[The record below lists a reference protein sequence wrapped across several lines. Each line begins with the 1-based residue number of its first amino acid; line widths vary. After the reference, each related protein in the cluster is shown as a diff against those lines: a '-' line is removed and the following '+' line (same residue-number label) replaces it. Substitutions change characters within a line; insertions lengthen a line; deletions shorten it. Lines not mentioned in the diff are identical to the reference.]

1 MAFRFTEE
9 DFERYV
15 KQGEHGGRHIWHE
28 LQERLRKHFG
38 VPFAAVPYVAR
49 GDRLQMVWF
58 PPKDTPRGN
67 WQHQAAFY
75 LARSFDFKRLTF
87 GLVVECG
94 ESSWVSGDKYDSD
107 RDGVRLMQL
116 LESNP
121 EFVAQIEQ
129 LIADPGWRVALDDKP
144 VSDATTMLERIQQVH
159 DKKYWTVSIYRI
171 LGAKDAV
178 ALGETVVEE
187 IMRAYTDLQLL
198 WENLI
203 PERDREYLE
212 SHYSSDEQSGA
223 RPAVTAKMVLEQLIP
238 DVEIRRRCLNLMA
251 DYVLTAHELSPATWE
266 ITLFKDLVRLNIGT
280 IQTFVISSTGIYTVL
295 DADSLSAEEKQVL
308 VGQGNSPQQL
318 YTSVSATYDIQF
330 PADALGNVETLIRK
344 AYKPLVMR
352 AFEGAKR
359 TMYYKSHSPG
369 VVAYL
374 REFLGREI
382 PDPDYGEPS
391 SNPQSSSKETPFDL
405 AQVLQAQLT
414 ARGLHYTPWQ
424 VATCYTA
431 LQTKGFVI
439 LSGISGTGKTK
450 LAQALAAMLPSA
462 VSELEQLADDV
473 IAITVRP
480 YMLRYNRVI
489 IPKHA
494 LNLFTPPKR
503 GQKTEVNVEF
513 DGDNQICNLIYADYA
528 NTNYIGLHFKG
539 PLTSWFKKTFREGDT
554 LVLEPD
560 TDAEGNI
567 KGFLMRAPDTK
578 SVSPEPAALAT
589 ANSLFVSVRP
599 DWRDSKSLL
608 GFYNPLT
615 GTYQWTPFLRF
626 VQRAVRS
633 FRDRDGL
640 AWFVIL
646 DEMNLAR
653 VEYYFADLLSVL
665 ESGRDADGWTHEAL
679 SLYYPDDAEG
689 DLPPQSVKLPPNL
702 YIVGTVNIDE
712 TTHAFSPKVLDRA
725 FTLELTDVSLVHYP
739 PVQLTSS
746 DISLSEARRKALLAH
761 FTRNGTFARVD
772 KSLVTV
778 ILDTHPMFREQLA
791 NLNALLEPH
800 QLHFGYR
807 VFDEIMVFVSVAK
820 SHSLYSGMDDGN
832 GILTAFDAAV
842 LMKVLP
848 KFHGSRGKLEQPLK
862 QVLTWCVNPDVPEAS
877 VISDAFASTG
887 QWEDVLQKLAN
898 LDYRYPKTA
907 ARVRRMLWALY
918 TSGFAAFG

>member
-9 DFERYV
+9 DFEHYV
-15 KQGEHGGRHIWHE
+15 KQEEHGGRHIWHE
-28 LQERLRKHFG
+28 LQERLRKYFG

-49 GDRLQMVWF
+49 GDRLQKIWF
-58 PPKDTPRGN
+58 PPKDSPRGN

-75 LARSFDFKRLTF
+75 LVRRIDFKCLDF
-87 GLVVECG
+87 GLMVECEKSSRISG
-94 ESSWVSGDKYDSD
+94 EKYDSD
-107 RDGVRLMQL
+107 RDGVRLIQL

-121 EFVAQIEQ
+121 EFVARVGQ
-129 LIADPGWRVALDDKP
+129 LIADPGWQVALDEKP
-144 VSDATTMLERIQQVH
+144 VNSVTTMLERIQQLH
-159 DKKYWTVSIYRI
+159 DKKYWTVSIYRV
-171 LGAKDAV
+171 LSAKDAV

-187 IMRAYTDLQLL
+187 IMQAYTDLQWL
-198 WENLI
+198 WKNLI
-203 PERDREYLE
+203 PEQDREYLE
-212 SHYSSDEQSGA
+212 SHDPSHEPSG
-223 RPAVTAKMVLEQLIP
+223 VTARSVLERLIP
-238 DVEIRRRCLNLMA
+238 DVEMRRRCLNLMV
-251 DYVLTAHELSPATWE
+251 DYVLAAHELSPATWE
-266 ITLFKDLVRLNIGT
+266 ITLFRDRVRLNIGT
-280 IQTFVISSTGIYTVL
+280 IQTFVISSAGIYTVL
-295 DADSLSAEEKQVL
+295 DADSLSAEEKQAL

-318 YTSVSATYDIQF
+318 YASVPATYDIQF
-330 PADALGNVETLIRK
+330 PAAALGNIEALLRK
-344 AYKPLVMR
+344 AYKPLVAR

-359 TMYYKSHSPG
+359 TMYYKSHSPS

-382 PDPDYGEPS
+382 PDPDYGEPA
-391 SNPQSSSKETPFDL
+391 SNPQPASEETPFDL
-405 AQVLQAQLT
+405 AQVLQTQLT

-462 VSELEQLADDV
+462 VSEPEQLTDDV

-480 YMLRYNRVI
+480 YMLRHNRAI
-489 IPKHA
+489 IPKRA
-494 LNLFTPPKR
+494 VNLFTPPER
-503 GQKTEVNVEF
+503 GHKTEVIVKF
-513 DGDNQICNLIYADYA
+513 DGSEQPCNLVYADYA

-539 PLTSWFKKTFREGDT
+539 PLTAWFKKTFREGDT
-554 LVLEPD
+554 LVLELETD
-560 TDAEGNI
+560 TEGNI
-567 KGFLMRAPDTK
+567 KGFLMRMPDMK

-589 ANSLFVSVRP
+589 TNSLFVSVRP

-640 AWFVIL
+640 AWFIIL

-653 VEYYFADLLSVL
+653 VEYYFADLLSIL
-665 ESGRDADGWTHEAL
+665 ESGRDADGWTREAL

-689 DLPPQSVKLPPNL
+689 DLPPQAIKLPPNL
-702 YIVGTVNIDE
+702 YFVGTVNIDE

-725 FTLELTDVSLVHYP
+725 FTLELTDVRLMDYP
-739 PVQLTSS
+739 PAELTFA
-746 DISLSEARRKALLAH
+746 DTSLSEAHRRALLAH

-772 KSLVTV
+772 KPLITA
-778 ILDTHPMFREQLA
+778 ILDTHPTFREQLV

-807 VFDEIMVFVSVAK
+807 VFDEIMAFVSVAK
-820 SHSLYSGMDDGN
+820 HHSLYSGMDDDDDD

-862 QVLTWCVNPDVPEAS
+862 QVLAWCVNPDLPAAI
-877 VISDAFASTG
+877 VISDVFESTG

-898 LDYRYPKTA
+898 LGYRYPKTA
-907 ARVRRMLWALY
+907 ARVQRMLWALY